1 MYCKICGK
9 RTTWDTSVGKTSF
22 IVCNPCFDEWVEK
35 KQGNIREVYSEIMR
49 RGEAA
54 EPQPRIATCGNIGGQ
69 MVRKMIEAYEG
80 KRK

>member
-35 KQGNIREVYSEIMR
+35 KQGNIREVYTEIMR
-49 RGEAA
+49 RGETV
-54 EPQPRIATCGNIGGQ
+54 EPQPRINGSVGVGGQ

-80 KRK
+80 KRR